1 MAPANLRTSGP
12 LQAAVVAL
20 ALGFLLRG
28 TPESE
33 PAATWPYVVAGYGF
47 LATIA
52 PWLAGSYGPGE
63 FSLRYWV
70 VLGVMF
76 AAPVA
81 AGAWLLGGT
90 PYADLGVGFWGLAA
104 LWLVHGVIALARRG
118 RAASG

>member
-1 MAPANLRTSGP
+1 MAPANLRSSGP

-20 ALGFLLRG
+20 ALGLLLRG
-28 TPESE
+28 TPQAE

-47 LATIA
+47 LAAIV

-63 FSLRYWV
+63 FSLRYWI
-70 VLGVMF
+70 VLGALF

-90 PYADLGVGFWGLAA
+90 PYADLGIAFWALAA
-104 LWLVHGVIALARRG
+104 LWPVHGTIALARRK
-118 RAASG
+118 RRE